1 MQAALH
7 GRDRE
12 LALIDAALAE
22 LTSGCSG
29 RAILVQG
36 DAGSGR
42 TALIQAALMLAARR
56 SIRVVAL
63 AGRLGDDAPGA
74 IRTSEPLLVT
84 ADDADLAGPAMRRAL
99 ADLAARIPGAPVLL
113 IASTSLGGLDSETA
127 RLLEVPGT
135 ERLVLGDLS
144 REATAELLRAR
155 LGDAPEPALVDA
167 VHAATRGTPAVA
179 AAVTLDVH
187 CHVQAG
193 ATWTAGRLGRLG
205 TAALLAWLQRHVGGP
220 DTPAARLAFA
230 AAIVGPQC
238 DAIDAMRIAGLAGEE
253 AGAAYDLLVD
263 RGLMRGPMGA
273 SRFRHPV
280 VPLGL
285 ERALGV
291 SLRATLHA
299 RAAAVLHAAGEPA
312 VDVARQLLHA
322 VPTGEP
328 WRVHVLLAAADEL
341 RERGIT
347 DEAHAFARRARAE
360 RGAAPEHSRGSEDV
374 GRSETLEDALATFL
388 GGGDVEPVAR
398 TVLEA
403 LDGGLART
411 DPRALALAAPLV
423 ASGRLPEAER
433 HLAEVEAAATAAAAD
448 DTAVAAAG
456 ARAMVLLARG
466 RLDESLR
473 CARGAL
479 AAAESEE
486 AGGRGFAHATLA
498 RVLLRR
504 GQLDAAAAELDF
516 AAARDPATSLE
527 RAALAE
533 AAAELALA
541 RGDPLAAADHAF
553 ACGRLL
559 ERCRADHPGVT
570 RWRSI
575 AARALA
581 GLRRTDEAHALAET
595 DLRLA
600 RAAGAQAAIARALAA
615 QAVVGD
621 PTVRPCR
628 LAAAAGLL
636 AGEHAKD
643 DRMAILL
650 EHGDAL
656 RRAGQRAE
664 ARAVLRN
671 ALELA
676 EEAGAELLAT
686 RARDALIAARDRID
700 RPASRGVAALTV
712 SERKVAQLAA
722 HGLSNRAIAG
732 QLWVTVK
739 TVELHL
745 TSTYKK
751 LDLRSRR
758 ELAKVLGA
766 DVPPDL
772 VAVA

>member
-1 MQAALH
+1 V
-7 GRDRE
+7 R
-12 LALIDAALAE
+12 IDAALAE
-22 LTSGCSG
+22 LAPGGPG

-42 TALIQAALMLAARR
+42 TALIQAALTLAARR
-56 SIRVVAL
+56 SIPVLAL
-63 AGRLGDDAPGA
+63 AGRLGDAAPGA
-74 IRTSEPLLVT
+74 VPTSKPLLVT
-84 ADDADLAGPAMRRAL
+84 ADDADLAGPATRRAL
-99 ADLAARIPGAPVLL
+99 AAVAARIPSAPVLL
-113 IASTSLGGLDSETA
+113 LASSSLAGLDPETV
-127 RLLEVPGT
+127 RLLDVPGT
-135 ERLVLGDLS
+135 ERLVLGDVS

-230 AAIVGPQC
+230 AAIAGPQF
-238 DAIDAMRIAGLAGEE
+238 DAIDAMRIADLAGDE

-263 RGLMRGPMGA
+263 RGLVRGPMGA

-280 VPLGL
+280 VPLAL

-291 SLRATLHA
+291 SLRATLNA

-328 WRVHVLLAAADEL
+328 WRVQVLLAAVEELPEWGTADE
-341 RERGIT
+341 
-347 DEAHAFARRARAE
+347 AQAFARRARAE
-360 RGAAPEHSRGSEDV
+360 RGAAPEPAASADAAD
-374 GRSETLEDALATFL
+374 RSVILAAALATFL
-388 GGGDVEPVAR
+388 DGGDVEPIAR
-398 TVLEA
+398 IVLEA
-403 LDGGLART
+403 LDGGLAAT
-411 DPRALALAAPLV
+411 DPHALAVAAPLA

-433 HLAEVEAAATAAAAD
+433 HLAEVEAAATTAAAH

-456 ARAMVLLARG
+456 ARAMVLLTRG
-466 RLDESLR
+466 RLDDALR

-479 AAAESEE
+479 AAADAAE
-486 AGGRGFAHATLA
+486 AGGRGFAHAAVA
-498 RVLLRR
+498 RVLLRL
-504 GQLDAAAAELDF
+504 GQLDAAAAEL
-516 AAARDPATSLE
+516 ACTTARDPATSLE

-541 RGDPLAAADHAF
+541 RDDPLAAADHAF

-559 ERCRADHPGVT
+559 EQCRADHPGVT
-570 RWRSI
+570 RWRSL
-575 AARALA
+575 AVRALA
-581 GLRRTDEAHALAET
+581 ELRRTAEAQALAET

-600 RAAGAQAAIARALAA
+600 RAAGAQAAISRALAA
-615 QAVVGD
+615 RAIVGD
-621 PTVRPCR
+621 PAVRPCR

-643 DRMAILL
+643 DRMALLL

-656 RRAGQRAE
+656 RRAGHRAE
-664 ARAVLRN
+664 ARAVLRD
-671 ALELA
+671 ALEFA
-676 EEAGAELLAT
+676 EEAGAELIAA
-686 RARDALIAARDRID
+686 RARDALIAARERVD

-712 SERKVAQLAA
+712 SERKVARLAA
-722 HGLSNRAIAG
+722 QGLSNREIAE

-758 ELAKVLGA
+758 ELARVLGA
-766 DVPPDL
+766 DDAPDL